1 MDFPF
6 TNMGKTVGKGL
17 EMEWE
22 VQDCEPVSSNLSQFS
37 HG

>member
-22 VQDCEPVSSNLSQFS
+22 VGSSVLDMVSLICVIDI
-37 HG
+37 